1 MMAQIEKD
9 KAEADE
15 TRAVVV
21 KEEAVASTKAEEC
34 QQIKDSAE
42 RDLAEALPALDAA
55 VAVLRNLKLSDL
67 SEVAKYANP
76 PAGVKLVMEAMC
88 VLKAVPPKMVGA
100 AGQKVADYW
109 EPGKKML
116 ADAKGLLDSMFNFDK
131 DNIPPKIIKAVTPY
145 IENEDFEPKKIEAV
159 SKACTAM
166 CQWVRA
172 MHKYDKVAKE
182 VEPKR
187 QALRAAQEE
196 LDVLTQR
203 LNKLRAQLKAVE
215 DKIAE
220 LEAKFTEAVAKKEEL
235 AQKVEDASVKMD
247 RAERLLGGL
256 GGEKQ
261 RWKETVA
268 SLGEQEINLVGDV
281 CVAAGAVAYV
291 GPFTSDYRTD
301 LAATWRAGL
310 AAEGVK
316 HTEGATVGKVMA
328 DAVKLRGWQVHGL
341 PADLVSS
348 ENGII
353 LSHSRRWPLCIDP
366 QTQANKWIKNMEAE
380 AGCEVCKPSDKDF
393 LRTLE
398 NAVRFGKPVVMENVL
413 EALDPALEPVLLK
426 QTFKQGGNEVM
437 KIGDSV
443 IPYHPDFKFYLTT
456 KLPNPHYAPETSVKV
471 TLLNFTITMEG
482 LEDQLLGIT
491 VAKERPDLEETKNT
505 LVVSNAR
512 MAAQLKD
519 IESTILKLLSESS
532 GNILDDEQLI
542 NTLAESKVTSSE
554 IQAKADEAAQ
564 TEIMIDKTRNEYRP
578 VAFRGALLFF
588 VVADMGGVESMYQYS
603 MPWFVNLFVKSI
615 DESEKS
621 DEIATRLATLNDFF
635 TASLYTNICRSLFEA
650 HKLLFS
656 FSVCIKIMQGDKLI
670 DADEW
675 RFFLSG
681 SSGSRV
687 EDAPNPDPSWLT
699 ERVWGALTSLAKLP
713 AFVGLEKAVAAELP
727 GWRAYFDSN
736 ETHSEKVPG
745 VWDEK
750 LNAFQKMCVLRCV
763 RPDKVVPG
771 MQSFVTHNLGE
782 RFIEPPP
789 FDISVCFKDSTPT
802 MPIVFVLS
810 PGADPLDALLK
821 FAEETK
827 MSKKLH
833 TISLGQGQ
841 GPIAERLMA
850 QAMERGTWIVLQNCH
865 LSSSWMPRLE
875 ALVEQYDADAMHKDY
890 RLWLTSMPSD
900 KFPVSILQN
909 SVKMTNEPPRG
920 VKMNVKL
927 SYSNFTDAYL
937 NAQAKPPEF
946 KKLLYGTCFFHALLQ
961 DRRKFRRARLQ
972 HPLRVHHR
980 RPQVLHPPARG
991 VLGEVRRGAVRRA
1004 AQPDR
1009 PHQLRRP
1016 RHRRLGPPDADDDAQ
1031 LDHQRRHH
1039 GRRLPP
1045 RAGRGLPLAA
1055 VGRRRLV
1062 RRGDRAAAAQPAP
1075 QRLRLARECRHLV
1088 RAGRDG
1094 GALPDHALPAAK
1106 SGERRRQ
1113 EPRRR
1118 RRRRGARAAGARAEA
1133 VCDGRGRR
1141 EVPADV
1147 HRVDEHRARAGVHP
1161 VQQADQHLHPIAL
1174 RRLEGAQG
1182 ARRDVRRARGDG
1194 DVALQQP
1201 GARDVGGGGVPVAQ
1215 AARRVDR
1222 GPDAAHFLHPGV
1234 DRRRHAAVVLDLRLL
1249 LPAGLPHRDAAEL
1262 CAQVHG
1268 VDRHRV
1274 VRLHRDGEGGGHPSP
1289 RSRPTAATS
1298 TASTSRA
1305 RRGTRRAAR

>member
-1 MMAQIEKD
+1 M
-9 KAEADE
+9 
-15 TRAVVV
+15 
-21 KEEAVASTKAEEC
+21 
-34 QQIKDSAE
+34 
-42 RDLAEALPALDAA
+42 
-55 VAVLRNLKLSDL
+55 
-67 SEVAKYANP
+67 
-76 PAGVKLVMEAMC
+76 
-88 VLKAVPPKMVGA
+88 
-100 AGQKVADYW
+100 
-109 EPGKKML
+109 
-116 ADAKGLLDSMFNFDK
+116 
-131 DNIPPKIIKAVTPY
+131 
-145 IENEDFEPKKIEAV
+145 
-159 SKACTAM
+159 
-166 CQWVRA
+166 
-172 MHKYDKVAKE
+172 
-182 VEPKR
+182 
-187 QALRAAQEE
+187 
-196 LDVLTQR
+196 LTQR

-961 DRRKFRRARLQ
+961 DRRKFGALGFNIRYEFTTGDLKCCILQLEAFLARYDEVPYDVLRNLIGHINYGGRVTDDWDRRMLMTM
-972 HPLRVHHR
+972 LNSIIND
-980 RPQVLHPPARG
+980 G
-991 VLGEVRRGAVRRA
+991 IM
-1004 AQPDR
+1004 
-1009 PHQLRRP
+1009 
-1016 RHRRLGPPDADDDAQ
+1016 ADDFPLAPGEGYLSPPSGDVASYVE
-1031 LDHQRRHH
+1031 
-1039 GRRLPP
+1039 GIERLPLNP
-1045 RAGRGLPLAA
+1045 HPNVFGLHENADISCAQDETEELCRIMLSLQPKVASGGGKSRDDVVGDVARALQERGLKPFAMDEVAEKYPLTYTESMNTVLAQECIRYNKLINIFIRSLSDVLKALKGLVVMSAELEAMATSLFNNQVPAMWEAVAYPSLKPLAA
-1055 VGRRRLV
+1055 WIEDLT
-1062 RRGDRAAAAQPAP
+1062 
-1075 QRLRLARECRHLV
+1075 QRI
-1088 RAGRDG
+1088 
-1094 GALPDHALPAAK
+1094 
-1106 SGERRRQ
+1106 SFIQ
-1113 EPRRR
+1113 
-1118 RRRRGARAAGARAEA
+1118 
-1133 VCDGRGRR
+1133 
-1141 EVPADV
+1141 
-1147 HRVDEHRARAGVHP
+1147 
-1161 VQQADQHLHPIAL
+1161 
-1174 RRLEGAQG
+1174 
-1182 ARRDVRRARGDG
+1182 
-1194 DVALQQP
+1194 
-1201 GARDVGGGGVPVAQ
+1201 
-1215 AARRVDR
+1215 
-1222 GPDAAHFLHPGV
+1222 V
-1234 DRRRHAAVVLDLRLL
+1234 DRRRHAAVVLDLRFFFPQAFLTGTL
-1249 LPAGLPHRDAAEL
+1249 QNFARKYTVSIDTVSFDFIVMAKEVGSISEKPPDGCYIHGLYLEGAAWDAAGCALMEARPKEL
-1262 CAQVHG
+1262 YVSFPPLWLNPKTDRAPPTEGVYSCPVYKTLTRAGTLSTTGHSTNFVLNVELPSKEPCSGPFSKYCETFSAHWIKRSVALFCA
-1268 VDRHRV
+1268 
-1274 VRLHRDGEGGGHPSP
+1274 LNY
-1289 RSRPTAATS
+1289 
-1298 TASTSRA
+1298 
-1305 RRGTRRAAR
+1305 